1 MNSKTFVVAF
11 LLAVAVVVGV
21 SVYLSA
27 TVNAV
32 DKSILSVSSPD
43 GRYKAVRMRLT
54 RSGTPYCF
62 DSVSIFLTTYPD
74 SFAESERSYQ
84 VFALPCAA
92 SSPAPQVAWM
102 GNDALRI
109 TYSPAPA
116 GSKTDKLR
124 HRLVDASGSVR
135 VSYLERE

>member
-1 MNSKTFVVAF
+1 VNSKTFVVGF
-11 LLAVAVVVGV
+11 FVAVAVVVGI

-27 TVNAV
+27 TVNDV

-43 GRYKAVRMRLT
+43 GRYKAVRVRLT

-62 DSVSIFLTTYPD
+62 DSVSVFLTVYPD

-84 VFALPCAA
+84 VFALPCAV
-92 SSPAPQVAWM
+92 SSPAPQITWM

-116 GSKTDKLR
+116 GSETDKLR

-135 VSYLERE
+135 VSYLVRK